1 MKYSFEDAMKD
12 PSDIF
17 ARPRDV
23 LESAFSR
30 EDKRKILKSWE
41 DLIELRQTATQEGM
55 ASDTCAEAS
64 AAVLQEV
71 ANTLEQLED

>member
-12 PSDIF
+12 PCDIF
-17 ARPRDV
+17 ASPRDV

-55 ASDTCAEAS
+55 ANDTVPEAS
-64 AAVLQEV
+64 ATVLQEV
-71 ANTLEQLED
+71 ANALEQLEK